1 MIKRGCKVFGA
12 LMMLV
17 CLIFVSSEGAHMTR
31 SSIQLNEDKGI
42 EIKSAFMTMEKQNHF
57 LKSTNQLVNKIEIP
71 TYEPNSCYEVVEIP
85 DPSLKRLLSYRL
97 YGNEWSD
104 ICKNDLNWLWDLDL
118 GELYFEHKIKDL
130 SGLEYAT
137 NLRRLDI
144 FDTSIEDFTPISQLE
159 YLTELEI
166 SNNYF
171 YNYYDDD
178 FYRAIGNIKSLE
190 QLSITYSSIDNIDFL
205 SSLINLKSL
214 HINTNYD
221 YYDTFNWEIISNLI
235 NLETL
240 DLSSNDIDDISFL
253 QSLTELKELN
263 LNDNQVAD
271 LQPLQDLFN
280 LEQLWISS
288 NQLVDITSLQN
299 LTKLRWVELAGN
311 EIINVMPLKNLTN
324 LELLDLDNNQIENI
338 DSLGSMQQLYWLSV
352 AGNQLENLDALSGL
366 SNLESLFAEDNQIK
380 DISGITNLNKL
391 YNVWL
396 YNNNISDISALRNK
410 PNLWRLRIANN
421 HITDFS
427 GLSSVDIEGE
437 NQMISFDILNLS
449 PGLTQQI
456 GLPVLLDTN
465 GEALSVEVNQC
476 LKGATCILEKNE
488 LYISDAME
496 SGELIIEFQGTGI
509 SGMITYPVVVKSN
522 TIPSIT
528 AKDRVL
534 NRFDK
539 FDPLDGVTA
548 FDEEDGDLTESIQVI
563 ENKVDVTKSGNY
575 RVIYEVTDRDGN
587 CVTEEIS
594 VTVKAKIINLQDNSV
609 KWEIYNQLGK
619 QRSELITDE
628 ELESIEELEFYTISS
643 LEGLQYVTNLKYLAI
658 EDTYQKLDFT
668 PLSKLTNLE
677 QLIYSGYEDYDVS
690 ATGLLPLL
698 PNFTKLIYLKIWDTQ
713 FGRNDLLYLSN
724 LVNLQTLDLSYSSI
738 GDLSEFPLLDN
749 LTSIN
754 LTSTGINESTLIHL
768 SNLPNL
774 QYLGLSQND
783 ISSLNFIK
791 DFAKL
796 KRVSINH
803 SSVTDLSA
811 LKERPDI
818 SVTIGSNSVYYR
830 QQTITDGIL
839 EIPNPIIGPDGKKI
853 KPTIISDDGVVDGDM
868 IRWSGL
874 QRVNRL
880 SIKYQLNTDNILYN
894 MIVEIPL
901 TVLNNPPIITAQ
913 DQTVYLGE
921 EFSPLKD
928 VIAYDVEDRDITSK
942 IKVIKNNVNMNKI
955 GDYEVTYEVTDN
967 YGITVT
973 KTIIVHV
980 DYAKEDLNQDGIIN
994 ETDLGLISSFYG
1006 LTSVDQGFNTNYDL
1020 NNDGIIDLY
1029 DIVLISNRIEY

>member
-1 MIKRGCKVFGA
+1 
-12 LMMLV
+12 
-17 CLIFVSSEGAHMTR
+17 
-31 SSIQLNEDKGI
+31 
-42 EIKSAFMTMEKQNHF
+42 
-57 LKSTNQLVNKIEIP
+57 
-71 TYEPNSCYEVVEIP
+71 YW
-85 DPSLKRLLSYRL
+85 LS
-97 YGNEWSD
+97 
-104 ICKNDLNWLWDLDL
+104 
-118 GELYFEHKIKDL
+118 
-130 SGLEYAT
+130 
-137 NLRRLDI
+137 
-144 FDTSIEDFTPISQLE
+144 
-159 YLTELEI
+159 
-166 SNNYF
+166 
-171 YNYYDDD
+171 
-178 FYRAIGNIKSLE
+178 
-190 QLSITYSSIDNIDFL
+190 
-205 SSLINLKSL
+205 
-214 HINTNYD
+214 
-221 YYDTFNWEIISNLI
+221 
-235 NLETL
+235 
-240 DLSSNDIDDISFL
+240 
-253 QSLTELKELN
+253 
-263 LNDNQVAD
+263 V
-271 LQPLQDLFN
+271 
-280 LEQLWISS
+280 
-288 NQLVDITSLQN
+288 
-299 LTKLRWVELAGN
+299 AGN

-324 LELLDLDNNQIENI
+324 LELLDLDNNKIENIDSLGSMQQLYWLSVAGNEIINVMPLKNLTNLELLDLDNNKIENI

-391 YNVWL
+391 DYVCL
-396 YNNNISDISALRNK
+396 DNNNISDISALRNK

-465 GEALSVEVNQC
+465 GEALSVEVNKC
-476 LKGATCILEKNE
+476 LQGATCILEKNQ
-488 LYISDAME
+488 LHISDAME

-575 RVIYEVTDRDGN
+575 RVIYEVTDGDGN

-668 PLSKLTNLE
+668 PISNLTNLE

-698 PNFTKLIYLKIWDTQ
+698 PNFTKLIYLKIWDTP

-724 LVNLQTLDLSYSSI
+724 LVNLQTLDLSYGSI

-754 LTSTGINESTLIHL
+754 LTSTGVNESTLIHL

-796 KRVSINH
+796 KGVSINH

-830 QQTITDGIL
+830 QQTITDGML
-839 EIPNPIIGPDGKKI
+839 EIYNPIMGPDGEKM
-853 KPTIISDDGVVDGDM
+853 KPTMISDDGVVDGDM

-994 ETDLGLISSFYG
+994 EIDLDLISSFYG
-1006 LTSVDQGFNTNYDL
+1006 LTSADQGFNTNYDL